1 MNIENLLQLK
11 NVSPGD
17 DRHETIRREKTA
29 EEFEEL
35 FARHLVR
42 EMTKNTFEMA
52 DNNGGLG
59 QANSM
64 YREFVTDTL
73 AGKLASQRQLGMAD
87 LVTKYWNSHPG
98 LNEKDENRPAS
109 EGPVELNDKR
119 TENHTLK

>member
-42 EMTKNTFEMA
+42 EMTKIRSKWPITMVGP
-52 DNNGGLG
+52 D
-59 QANSM
+59 
-64 YREFVTDTL
+64 
-73 AGKLASQRQLGMAD
+73 RQTACTVNL
-87 LVTKYWNSHPG
+87 
-98 LNEKDENRPAS
+98 
-109 EGPVELNDKR
+109 
-119 TENHTLK
+119 

>member
-11 NVSPGD
+11 SVSPGD
-17 DRHETIRREKTA
+17 DRYEAIRREKTA
-29 EEFEEL
+29 EDFEEL

-52 DNNGGLG
+52 DNNGGPG

-64 YREFVTDTL
+64 YREFVTDAL

-87 LVTKYWNSHPG
+87 MVTKYWNSHPD
-98 LNEKDENRPAS
+98 LNETDNTKSAT
-109 EGPVELNDKR
+109 EGPVEFKDK
-119 TENHTLK
+119 